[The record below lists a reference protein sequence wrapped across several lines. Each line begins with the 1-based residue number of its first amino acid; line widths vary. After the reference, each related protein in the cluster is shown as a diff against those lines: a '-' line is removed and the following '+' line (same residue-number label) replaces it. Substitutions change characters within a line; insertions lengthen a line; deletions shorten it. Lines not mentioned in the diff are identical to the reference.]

1 MIQLLVCYPRG
12 RPQTRFE
19 AVVVALGYLDAIQ
32 IFGRNQ
38 WLTVGLAVSVTATVI
53 AGQRQA
59 FGAQRRA
66 RLTSSAVCV
75 VQMGVLG
82 VGAAARIAGVVVDP
96 VLVIIYEITLLMSG
110 VVLFS
115 DSVWG
120 RWNHFAITDLVI
132 DLGRTDD
139 AATVRDKLARA
150 LSDPA
155 LEIGFIAPDGALV
168 DESGRSVTLTS
179 PAPGRATSTLRT
191 DGQEIARIVHQTG
204 ALDDPNLLDSLTA
217 ATGLAFENAR
227 LQAGLQALV
236 VQVEHSRRRTLET
249 ADAERRDLAKEL
261 RAGTKAQ
268 LDRVELLLRPD
279 DEQLMTLLDQSR
291 SSLADF
297 ARGVH
302 PRVLA
307 EQGLGAACT
316 ELAASAAFPVVVDIP
331 TVRLPPDVE
340 LTLYFVCAEALA
352 NIGKY
357 STATS
362 AEIRFTDHEDV
373 LRLTVSDDGAG
384 GARLGGGGPTDG
396 TGLRGLADRLAVV
409 GGRLMI
415 DSPTGV
421 GTTLIAEV
429 PRRSV

>member
-1 MIQLLVCYPRG
+1 
-12 RPQTRFE
+12 
-19 AVVVALGYLDAIQ
+19 
-32 IFGRNQ
+32 
-38 WLTVGLAVSVTATVI
+38 
-53 AGQRQA
+53 
-59 FGAQRRA
+59 
-66 RLTSSAVCV
+66 
-75 VQMGVLG
+75 
-82 VGAAARIAGVVVDP
+82 
-96 VLVIIYEITLLMSG
+96 MS
-110 VVLFS
+110 
-115 DSVWG
+115 
-120 RWNHFAITDLVI
+120 
-132 DLGRTDD
+132 
-139 AATVRDKLARA
+139 
-150 LSDPA
+150 
-155 LEIGFIAPDGALV
+155 
-168 DESGRSVTLTS
+168 LTS
-179 PAPGRATSTLRT
+179 PAAGRATSTLRT

-204 ALDDPNLLDSLTA
+204 ALDDPNLLDSVTA

-249 ADAERRDLAKEL
+249 ADAERRDLANEL

-307 EQGLGAACT
+307 ERGLGAACA
-316 ELAASAAFPVVVDIP
+316 ELAASAALPVIVDIP
-331 TVRLPPDVE
+331 GVRLPPDVE

-362 AEIRFTDHEDV
+362 AEIRFTKSEGV
-373 LRLTVSDDGAG
+373 LRLTVSDDGVG
-384 GARLGGGGPTDG
+384 GAVLGGGGPTDG
-396 TGLRGLADRLAVV
+396 TGLRGLADRLAVI
-409 GGRLMI
+409 GGSLTI